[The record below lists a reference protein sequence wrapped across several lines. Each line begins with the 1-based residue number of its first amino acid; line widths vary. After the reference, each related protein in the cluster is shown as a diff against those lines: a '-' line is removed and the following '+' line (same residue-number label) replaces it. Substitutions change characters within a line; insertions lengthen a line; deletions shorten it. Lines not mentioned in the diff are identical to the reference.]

1 MGGTDYLTDQSLAKK
16 LRDQRLTTTKSLN
29 DSVTFL
35 RQHRFFLLLF
45 AFAAVLFLSDIWIY
59 KQFVRA
65 ESYFAFGSR
74 LMIEHGNWLTPHA
87 PDELPLNKPPL
98 TYWLIGFSYKL
109 FGANYGSSRLPSVVA
124 ALLVLALVYVLAIR
138 FGGKRV
144 GLISVAMLAL
154 SPLFLSFAR
163 MAMSDMLLTL
173 CVTASLAVFIFTLS
187 KQGSSSQGL
196 ALLGYI
202 ALALGVLAK
211 GPVAVGLVAAP
222 IGLEMIFRRNRTDLK
237 KLRLVP
243 GWFLF
248 LLIAAPYFLI
258 VYATEG
264 AKPLRFFFLGEN
276 LQRFTGSL
284 YGASGRSVW
293 YLCVAFLGSFAPWS
307 ILVFVALWFNWRG
320 REANAHPSRL
330 IHLWF
335 GVTIVL
341 FSLSSFKVDYYLL
354 PAMPAAALI
363 IAPVIANAEDLPR
376 PARLL
381 VKGILTLCSGMLC
394 ALAAF
399 SLKAAA
405 VLAIVTPLRLL
416 PFALALVGLVVLIV
430 YLRTRQTT
438 WIYFVLSATMWA
450 TFLAE
455 QLIMLPPF
463 VPYLPAPRLAAA
475 TPFGSVLYTSHAASD
490 WANDIAFNLPPP
502 HKVERLTD
510 DTWNKGL
517 LAALESDSK
526 SIAVVTES
534 EYKNLWA
541 QDPNLRIIAQ
551 AETFG
556 HGGLSLN
563 LIRNP
568 KRERLLLIGH
578 GP

>member
-1 MGGTDYLTDQSLAKK
+1 VIL
-16 LRDQRLTTTKSLN
+16 
-29 DSVTFL
+29 F
-35 RQHRFFLLLF
+35 RQHRAFFIVI

-65 ESYFAFGSR
+65 ESYFALGSR
-74 LMIEHGNWLTPHA
+74 LMIEQGHWLTPHA

-98 TYWLIGFSYKL
+98 TYWLIGISFKL
-109 FGANYGSSRLPSVVA
+109 FGVNYGAARLPSVLA
-124 ALLVLALVYVLAIR
+124 ALLVLALVYLLSMR
-138 FGGKRV
+138 LNGKRV
-144 GLISVAMLAL
+144 ALISVAMLA
-154 SPLFLSFAR
+154 SSVLFLTFAR

-173 CVTASLAVFIFTLS
+173 CVTASLAAFIFTLS
-187 KQGSSSQGL
+187 EQGSNSKAL
-196 ALLGYI
+196 VLLGYV

-211 GPVAVGLVAAP
+211 GPVAVVLVAAP
-222 IGLEMIFRRNRTDLK
+222 IALEIIFRRKRADLK
-237 KLRLVP
+237 KLRLLP
-243 GWFLF
+243 GSLLF
-248 LLIAAPYFLI
+248 FLIAAPYFLI
-258 VYATEG
+258 VYTTAG
-264 AKPLRFFFLGEN
+264 AEPLRFFFLGEN
-276 LQRFTGSL
+276 LQRFAGSL

-293 YLCVAFLGSFAPWS
+293 YLCAAFFGNFAPWS

-363 IAPVIANAEDLPR
+363 IGPVVANAELLPR
-376 PARLL
+376 FARLL
-381 VKGILTLCSGMLC
+381 VKATLILFSIMLVVGA
-394 ALAAF
+394 AL
-399 SLKAAA
+399 SLKAAG
-405 VLAIVTPLRLL
+405 LLSIVTILRFLPL
-416 PFALALVGLVVLIV
+416 ALALVGLVVLIGC
-430 YLRTRQTT
+430 LRSRKIWQTA
-438 WIYFVLSATMWA
+438 FVLSATMWA
-450 TFLAE
+450 TFLAA
-455 QLIMLPPF
+455 QWILAPAF
-463 VPYLPAPRLAAA
+463 VHYLPAPRLAAA
-475 TPFGSVLYTSHAASD
+475 TPFGSALYTSHAASD

-517 LAALESDSK
+517 LDALESDSK

-541 QDPNLRIIAQ
+541 QNPNLRIIAQ

-568 KRERLLLIGH
+568 NRQRLLLIGRDR
-578 GP
+578 

>member
-1 MGGTDYLTDQSLAKK
+1 
-16 LRDQRLTTTKSLN
+16 
-29 DSVTFL
+29 VTFL

-74 LMIEHGNWLTPHA
+74 LMIEQGNWLMPHA

-98 TYWLIGFSYKL
+98 TYWLIGISFKL
-109 FGANYGSSRLPSVVA
+109 FGVSYGAARLPSVLA
-124 ALLVLALVYVLAIR
+124 ALLVLALVYLLSIR
-138 FGGKRV
+138 LNGKRV
-144 GLISVAMLAL
+144 ALISAAMLASSL
-154 SPLFLSFAR
+154 LFLTFAR

-173 CVTASLAVFIFTLS
+173 CVTASLAAFIFTLS
-187 KQGSSSQGL
+187 EQGSNSKAL
-196 ALLGYI
+196 VLLGYV

-211 GPVAVGLVAAP
+211 GPVAVVLVGAP
-222 IGLEMIFRRNRTDLK
+222 IALEIIFRRNRADLK
-237 KLRLVP
+237 KLRLLP
-243 GWFLF
+243 GSVLF

-258 VYATEG
+258 VYAAAG
-264 AKPLRFFFLGEN
+264 AGPLRFFFLGEN

-284 YGASGRSVW
+284 YSASGRSVVF
-293 YLCVAFLGSFAPWS
+293 LCAAFFGNFAPWS
-307 ILVFVALWFNWRG
+307 ILVLVALWFNWRG
-320 REANAHPSRL
+320 RDGNAQTSRL

-363 IAPVIANAEDLPR
+363 IAPVIANAEALPR

-381 VKGILTLCSGMLC
+381 VKGILTLCSGILV
-394 ALAAF
+394 ALAAL

-416 PFALALVGLVVLIV
+416 PFALALVGLAVLIV
-430 YLRTRQTT
+430 YLRSRQTW
-438 WIYFVLSATMWA
+438 WIYFVLSATIWA
-450 TFLAE
+450 TFLAA

-463 VPYLPAPRLAAA
+463 VRYLPAPRLAAA

-502 HKVERLTD
+502 HKVERLAD

-517 LAALESDSK
+517 LDALESDSK

-534 EYKNLWA
+534 EYQKLWA
-541 QDPNLRIIAQ
+541 QNPNLRIIAE

-568 KRERLLLIGH
+568 KRQRLLLIGH
-578 GP
+578 EP